1 MTDLSPRLPEM
12 LALLERLVETESPSH
27 DKAAVDRVGAIVAEE
42 CRRLGAQVEIHSQFP
57 LGTLAKMPFQF
68 SFFLLTFLLSTIPL
82 LTSCSPTPPAAIPEA
97 ITVQY
102 TAAAQP
108 WLMEAYDC
116 AGVNTVIAELRAAN
130 YLEFNHNTL
139 SMRIGEPLFLTA
151 PVYQIGSEEI
161 VIVVNP
167 QNQIGDLATEN
178 VRSIFSGR
186 ITRWDELGGKE
197 AAVQVW
203 VFASGEDLQQVFD
216 AQVLGGMPV
225 TSHARLAA
233 SPQEMINAIAADG
246 NAIGILTR
254 RWMENNLREV
264 FASASVPVLVIT
276 SSEPQG
282 TIQALISCLQK

>member
-12 LALLERLVETESPSH
+12 LALLKRLVETELH
-27 DKAAVDRVGAIVAEE
+27 
-42 CRRLGAQVEIHSQFP
+42 
-57 LGTLAKMPFQF
+57 
-68 SFFLLTFLLSTIPL
+68 LTFLLFTIPL

-97 ITVQY
+97 ITIQY

-108 WLMEAYDC
+108 WLIEAYDC
-116 AGVNTVIAELRAAN
+116 AGENGVIAELRAAN

-139 SMRIGEPLFLTA
+139 SMRIGEPVFLTA
-151 PVYQIGSEEI
+151 PAYQIGSEEI
-161 VIVVNP
+161 VIGVNP
-167 QNQIGDLATEN
+167 QNQIDDLAAEN

-197 AAVQVW
+197 APVQVW

-216 AQVLGGMPV
+216 AQVMGGMPV

-246 NAIGILTR
+246 YAIGILTR
-254 RWMENNLREV
+254 RWMESNVREV
-264 FASASVPVLVIT
+264 FTSASVPVLALT